1 MELIVTDRNGCEEG
15 YIAHRGA
22 DFNIGQ
28 DNNFEVK
35 IWNTS
40 YDEKKHSKNCR
51 IFVTDTEYGGLI
63 RGVHPITE
71 DKLVKLIGRTWRGIL
86 DRIAINP
93 SSNTYIYLDG
103 EANNVIGSLI
113 DNLGI
118 SELFSASGENSGIF
132 FDNYQVPL
140 QGMFMTVLTDALEK
154 LNARVDIKYKKGESN
169 GRGHVQLSAVPVVDH
184 SDSIEMSEDGSV
196 KLDIL
201 DYQDGI
207 NHLICYGKGELEAR
221 QRVDL
226 YAWPDGTISKARY
239 YTGIDL
245 VESYFENTNAE
256 DLTELEE
263 SGREKFEDLKNYK
276 QLKIS
281 VSDMDLELG
290 DIVGG
295 RERIT
300 GIRMKAPVVR
310 KIVTITGRGKT
321 TINYKLKG
329 EE

>member
-1 MELIVTDRNGCEEG
+1 MELIVTDKNGCEEG
-15 YIAHRGA
+15 YIPHRGSE
-22 DFNIGQ
+22 FNIGQ
-28 DNNFEVK
+28 DNDFEVK

-51 IFVTDTEYGGLI
+51 VFVPDTEYGGLI
-63 RGVHPITE
+63 RGIHPITE
-71 DKLVKLIGRTWRGIL
+71 DKLVKLVGKTWRGML

-93 SSNTYIYLDG
+93 GSNTYIYLNG
-103 EANNVIGSLI
+103 EANSVIGALI
-113 DNLGI
+113 VTLGI
-118 SELFSASGENSGIF
+118 SELFCASLENSGIVF
-132 FDNYQVPL
+132 YNYQVPL
-140 QGMFMTVLTDALEK
+140 QGMLMTVLTDALAS
-154 LNARVDIKYKKGESN
+154 LNARIDIKYKQGESN
-169 GRGHVQLSAVPVVDH
+169 GRGYVQLSAVPIVDH
-184 SDSIEMSEDGSV
+184 SSSVEMSEDGSV

-207 NHLICYGKGELEAR
+207 NHLICYGKGELSNR

-226 YAWPDGTISKARY
+226 YAWPDGTINKTPY

-245 VESYFENTNAE
+245 IECYFENTNAE
-256 DLTELEE
+256 NLTELEE
-263 SGREKFEDLKNYK
+263 SGREKFEELKNYK

-281 VSDMDLELG
+281 VSNMDLELG

-300 GIRMKAPVVR
+300 GIQMKAPVVR
-310 KIVTITGRGKT
+310 KIVTVSGRGRT

-329 EE
+329 ED